1 MNKLLVKLAKQR
13 NTSPHIGAV
22 LNVYSAT
29 GIIYAPLTLI
39 GVATTIYGLWGAEV
53 IHSWF
58 PWFTIIHMIGLM
70 VLLILIAMIFF
81 YKYIIPSQI
90 AFSMQQNYKHRNPLV
105 ADVKKSLRNDKCILK
120 ELRDFNKRLKQL
132 ESIDKRVS
140 KLEKKK

>member
-53 IHSWF
+53 IRAWF
-58 PWFTIIHMIGLM
+58 PWFTIIHMIGFM
-70 VLLILIAMIFF
+70 ILLILIAMIFF

-105 ADVKKSLRNDKCILK
+105 ADMKKALK
-120 ELRDFNKRLKQL
+120 LL

-140 KLEKKK
+140 ELEDNKKK